1 MIDTHYVSE
10 LFISDMVVS
19 CGIRLFSGIL
29 VGFYHNEG
37 EWINRQKLKILCY
50 LNYMKYLSWF

>member
-29 VGFYHNEG
+29 VGFYHNEVVLVG
-37 EWINRQKLKILCY
+37 LFQKQHVGIC
-50 LNYMKYLSWF
+50 NV